1 MVGGAG
7 MLATQHC
14 MVCCVFLCA
23 LVYVPSGLTSVAEF
37 HGMWENLIYDVDIK
51 EKVSTGLLLML
62 AMNQPD
68 WLLCCCLCLLSPAAE
83 LC

>member
-51 EKVSTGLLLML
+51 EKVST
-62 AMNQPD
+62 
-68 WLLCCCLCLLSPAAE
+68 
-83 LC
+83 